1 MSRAERQNSVERI
14 SLVILSSLDIPLEKF
29 VWDVSSLPDIPL
41 GDVDS
46 PYFLSLKKLM
56 ATRITNAVIQKQ
68 ALEDSLRAAMI
79 RTAYSDA
86 NLSPLPDDCT
96 FTLMIEMRDD
106 LIRPGNVQFSKLYS
120 TDY

>member
-1 MSRAERQNSVERI
+1 
-14 SLVILSSLDIPLEKF
+14 
-29 VWDVSSLPDIPL
+29 
-41 GDVDS
+41 
-46 PYFLSLKKLM
+46 
-56 ATRITNAVIQKQ
+56 VIQRQ

-106 LIRPGNVQFSKLYS
+106 QIRPGNVQNPNVGFN
-120 TDY
+120 

>member
-1 MSRAERQNSVERI
+1 MDRI
-14 SLVILSSLDIPLEKF
+14 SLVILSSLDTPLEKF
-29 VWDVSSLPDIPL
+29 VWDVSSLPAIPL
-41 GDVDS
+41 GDIDS
-46 PYFLSLKKLM
+46 PYFPFLKKLT
-56 ATRITNAVIQKQ
+56 ASRIANAAIQKQ

-106 LIRPGNVQFSKLYS
+106 QIRPGYVRFPKLYS
-120 TDY
+120 TD